1 AGELPAP
8 ELVAD
13 DDDRLRE
20 VRGLE
25 AAAGRWRDAEQRQ
38 EPGRDVDRADA
49 FGVAEIGQREVG
61 AVGGLERGEAGRA
74 FPPCRE
80 RRVADRARRST
91 RLRDR
96 RLAGGDERI

>member
-1 AGELPAP
+1 IPRAQRFVRRRRQRTPEIALAQRERESLRQDADNEMRPPAEHDLPADRGRIAGELPAP

-25 AAAGRWRDAEQRQ
+25 AAAERWRDAEQRQ

-49 FGVAEIGQREVG
+49 F
-61 AVGGLERGEAGRA
+61 
-74 FPPCRE
+74 
-80 RRVADRARRST
+80 
-91 RLRDR
+91 
-96 RLAGGDERI
+96 